1 MSRPPTARKDA
12 LAAFMNHKTLDNFQ
26 LMALWD
32 APRNLVYE
40 RVKNLIRAGLVVRT
54 NPGTNPALFAI
65 TPFGKAAAEAIET
78 EEPAAT
84 DYHRTMSASSMVAN
98 TIKTQPNSVFA
109 LSGERVQLS
118 IKEQ

>member
-1 MSRPPTARKDA
+1 MSRPPTARKEA

-40 RVKNLIRAGLVVRT
+40 RIKNLIRAGLVTRT
-54 NPGTNPALFAI
+54 NPGTNPALFQI
-65 TPFGKAAAEAIET
+65 TPFGKAAAQADELEA
-78 EEPAAT
+78 PAAT

-98 TIKTQPNSVFA
+98 TIKTQPNSIFA
-109 LSGERVQLS
+109 LAGLSDQL
-118 IKEQ
+118 